1 MSTQI
6 PSPSSTK
13 TVIAVVIPAYKVQ
26 DHISKVLAG
35 IPKWV
40 KFIIVVDDASPD
52 QTAEVLRNIKDNRL
66 NVIQHKA
73 NQGVGGAVLSGY
85 AKAISL
91 GADIIVKM
99 DGDDQM
105 DPAYLPFLLDP
116 VLQRKADYAK
126 GNRFLHTTTLQRM
139 PFLRR
144 LGNIGLTFFTK
155 IASGYWD
162 IFDPT
167 NGYTAIGRNALTL
180 LSTDDISRDYFF
192 ESNML
197 LALRCINA
205 VIRDVPIPS
214 RYGDEI
220 SSLSIKRVVF
230 TFPFRLIK
238 GFFQRISREYFW
250 FDFNAGS
257 LLLLFG
263 LILLI
268 FGFIWG
274 IVKWNQS
281 VATGVAATTGT
292 VLIAVLPIIVGV
304 QFLTQFLVLDISR
317 IPREPLS
324 QIHKTPYL
332 V

>member
-1 MSTQI
+1 MSNKNS
-6 PSPSSTK
+6 SPILGNSS
-13 TVIAVVIPAYKVQ
+13 IAVVIPAFKVQ
-26 DHISKVLAG
+26 DHITRVLVG

-40 KFIIVVDDASPD
+40 KMIIVVNDASPD
-52 QTAEVLRNIKDNRL
+52 GTTEILRRVEDHRL
-66 NVIQHKA
+66 HVIVHET

-85 AKAISL
+85 AKALSL

-105 DPAYLPFLLDP
+105 DPAYLLTIIDP
-116 VLQRKADYAK
+116 ILRGKADYAK
-126 GNRFLHTTTLQRM
+126 GNRFLHTTALQRM

-144 LGNIGLTFFTK
+144 LGNVGLTFFTK

-167 NGYTAIGRNALTL
+167 NGYTAIEKTALSM
-180 LSTDDISRDYFF
+180 LSTDQISRDYFF

-197 LALRCINA
+197 LALRRINA

-214 RYGDEI
+214 RYGEEK
-220 SSLSIKRVVF
+220 SSLSISRVLF

-238 GFFQRISREYFW
+238 GFFQRVSREYFW

-263 LILLI
+263 LILLL

-317 IPREPLS
+317 IPRESLS
-324 QIHKTPYL
+324 QIRKTQPL

>member
-1 MSTQI
+1 MNINNS
-6 PSPSSTK
+6 SPSVGKCS
-13 TVIAVVIPAYKVQ
+13 IAVVIPAYKVQ
-26 DHISKVLAG
+26 DHIARVIAG

-40 KFIIVVDDASPD
+40 KFIVVVNDSSPD
-52 QTAEVLRNIKDNRL
+52 ETTEVLKIIKDHRL
-66 NVIQHKA
+66 HVIHHET

-85 AKAISL
+85 AKALSL
-91 GADIIVKM
+91 GADIIIKM

-105 DPAYLPFLLDP
+105 DPAYLPTIIDP
-116 VLQRKADYAK
+116 ILSGKADYSK
-126 GNRFLHTTTLQRM
+126 GNRFLHTTALQRM

-144 LGNIGLTFFTK
+144 LGNVGLTFFTK

-167 NGYTAIGRNALTL
+167 NGYTAIEKTALSM
-180 LSTDDISRDYFF
+180 LSTGQISRDYFF

-197 LALRCINA
+197 LALRHINA

-214 RYGDEI
+214 QYGDEK
-220 SSLSIKRVVF
+220 SSLSISRVLF

-263 LILLI
+263 LILMV
-268 FGFIWG
+268 FGIVWG
-274 IVKWNQS
+274 VVKWNQS
-281 VATGVAATTGT
+281 LMTGIPATTGT
-292 VLIAVLPIIVGV
+292 VLIAVLPIIVSV
-304 QFLTQFLVLDISR
+304 QFLTQFLVLDIGR
-317 IPREPLS
+317 IPKEPLS
-324 QIHKTPYL
+324 QIHKTTPD
-332 V
+332 

>member
-1 MSTQI
+1 MSTQN
-6 PSPSSTK
+6 PSPSPTK
-13 TVIAVVIPAYKVQ
+13 TIIAVVIPAYRVQ
-26 DHISKVLAG
+26 DEIVKVLAG

-40 KFIIVVDDASPD
+40 KYVIVVDDARPEK
-52 QTAEVLRNIKDNRL
+52 TAEILKKIKDNRL
-66 NVIQHKA
+66 IVIHHKA
-73 NQGVGGAVLSGY
+73 NQGVAGAVLSGY
-85 AKAISL
+85 AKAFSL
-91 GADIIVKM
+91 GADIIVKI

-116 VLQRKADYAK
+116 VLQKKADYAK
-126 GNRFLHTTTLQRM
+126 GNRFLHTTALQRM

-144 LGNIGLTFFTK
+144 LGNVGLTFYTK

-162 IFDPT
+162 FFDPT
-167 NGYTAIGRNALTL
+167 NGYTAIDRNALTL
-180 LSTDDISRDYFF
+180 LSTADISRDYFF

-197 LALRCINA
+197 LALRHINA

-214 RYGDEI
+214 RYGDEK
-220 SSLSIKRVVF
+220 SSLSIKRVLF
-230 TFPFRLIK
+230 SFPYRLIK
-238 GFFQRISREYFW
+238 GFFKRISREHFW

-263 LILLI
+263 LILFI

-274 IVKWNQS
+274 IAKWYQS

-292 VLIAVLPIIVGV
+292 VLIVVLPIIVGV
-304 QFLTQFLVLDISR
+304 QFLIQILVLDISR
-317 IPREPLS
+317 IPRDPLS
-324 QIHKTPYL
+324 QIHKTPLL